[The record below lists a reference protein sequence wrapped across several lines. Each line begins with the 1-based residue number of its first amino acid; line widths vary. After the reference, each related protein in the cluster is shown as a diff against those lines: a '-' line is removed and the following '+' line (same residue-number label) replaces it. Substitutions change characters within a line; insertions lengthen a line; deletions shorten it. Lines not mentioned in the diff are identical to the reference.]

1 LRSSQSSAE
10 PFFLG
15 GKFFLTRIHIVES
28 DALCEM
34 NTLRMITVTGF
45 ALIVVGFSGCETPT
59 QGAGTGAAT
68 GAIIGGIAGGNIRSA
83 AIGAG
88 AGALTGAAIGQ
99 ANKQQRMRYG
109 YY

>member
-1 LRSSQSSAE
+1 MKTLK
-10 PFFLG
+10 L
-15 GKFFLTRIHIVES
+15 LT
-28 DALCEM
+28 L
-34 NTLRMITVTGF
+34 TGF
-45 ALIVVGFSGCETPT
+45 AAMAVSLSGCETPT
-59 QGAGTGAAT
+59 RGAGTGAAA

-99 ANKQQRMRYG
+99 ANKEQRLRAYG

>member
-1 LRSSQSSAE
+1 MKTFSI
-10 PFFLG
+10 LG
-15 GKFFLTRIHIVES
+15 ATGI
-28 DALCEM
+28 ALVAM
-34 NTLRMITVTGF
+34 S
-45 ALIVVGFSGCETPT
+45 FSGCETPT

-68 GAIIGGIAGGNIRSA
+68 GAIIGGIAGGNVRSA

-99 ANKQQRMRYG
+99 ANKQERIRRYG

>member
-1 LRSSQSSAE
+1 MKTL
-10 PFFLG
+10 PI
-15 GKFFLTRIHIVES
+15 LT
-28 DALCEM
+28 A
-34 NTLRMITVTGF
+34 TGF
-45 ALIVVGFSGCETPT
+45 ALVTIAFSGCETPT
-59 QGAGTGAAT
+59 QGAGTGAAA

-99 ANKQQRMRYG
+99 ANKENAMRYG

>member
-1 LRSSQSSAE
+1 MQ
-10 PFFLG
+10 PLG
-15 GKFFLTRIHIVES
+15 KKCLTRTRFLNL
-28 DALCEM
+28 DAPCKMKL
-34 NTLRMITVTGF
+34 LSILL
-45 ALIVVGFSGCETPT
+45 ALAAIGLSGCQTPT

-68 GAIIGGIAGGNIRSA
+68 GAIIGGIAGGNVRSA

-99 ANKQQRMRYG
+99 MNKEQALRNG

>member
-1 LRSSQSSAE
+1 MRRLNPVQK
-10 PFFLG
+10 PWV
-15 GKFFLTRIHIVES
+15 KITLTR
-28 DALCEM
+28 
-34 NTLRMITVTGF
+34 TGF
-45 ALIVVGFSGCETPT
+45 INPDAPCKMKTLHIITLTALSIATISFSGCQTPT

-99 ANKQQRMRYG
+99 MNKEQGRRNG
-109 YY
+109 YYY